1 MSAVCSGQRIR
12 QQAAELVR
20 ALKKSILAQK
30 QQQKIQKQHPN
41 PGRRPAA
48 GMPLTT
54 EKPSDENTQKKN
66 GRKEPRRNRHRKTGY
81 KQQQQSA
88 CETGKQQ
95 RIRRE
100 PEQAPGL
107 RRAFRLKEAV

>member
-54 EKPSDENTQKKN
+54 EKPGDEKN
-66 GRKEPRRNRHRKTGY
+66 GRKEPQRNRHRKTGY

-88 CETGKQQ
+88 CETGQQQ